1 MTAVKRC
8 DTINISK
15 EREANKNGKI
25 YIEKDGCVPFVITK
39 EDYESC
45 IKLIKATRK
54 KELEKAFKN
63 FCEICGLD
71 ETINFLNEHL
81 EEYLGK
87 N

>member
-1 MTAVKRC
+1 MEKFTLK
-8 DTINISK
+8 
-15 EREANKNGKI
+15 
-25 YIEKDGCVPFVITK
+25 KDGCVPFVITK

-63 FCEICGLD
+63 FCEIHGAD
-71 ETINFLNEHL
+71 EAIIFLEEHL
-81 EEYLGK
+81 KKIK